1 MHPDNNHIWKHF
13 KVPSCFYSPALSMVI
28 SFELALMGAD
38 DTDVD
43 FFLSL
48 VSACGMQDLIN

>member
-1 MHPDNNHIWKHF
+1 
-13 KVPSCFYSPALSMVI
+13 MVI

-48 VSACGMQDLIN
+48 VSACGMQDLINYYLI